1 MINFAWPSAY
11 SLPCNPGLSPGTPRL
26 FFRPHSQPALSL
38 AGLLESAWPRT
49 LARYP
54 APGLQS
60 MSMKAAAR
68 LGARLGLE
76 CRGQER
82 ELGSQRGGRSLGA
95 RASPCTEERRGACLR
110 RASLGLPAQ
119 GWAPRA
125 GGGLWKLRSRCP
137 CTPGTAATTRI
148 SGQNKRCSRAAVASG
163 QHMTGGVCSFLHC

>member
-1 MINFAWPSAY
+1 MQPRTFTRDAATLLPAAFPASAQPGR
-11 SLPCNPGLSPGTPRL
+11 SFGERVASDPGVLPCTRIAVHEGCS
-26 FFRPHSQPALSL
+26 S
-38 AGLLESAWPRT
+38 
-49 LARYP
+49 
-54 APGLQS
+54 
-60 MSMKAAAR
+60 

-82 ELGSQRGGRSLGA
+82 ELGSQQGGRSLGA
-95 RASPCTEERRGACLR
+95 RASRCTEERRGACLR
-110 RASLGLPAQ
+110 RASFGLPAQ